1 MYLIGID
8 ISKFKHDCFIATET
22 GLVIKDSFS
31 FDNNQE
37 GFKKF
42 LNVLLSL
49 DQTQEI
55 RIGLEA
61 TGHYGTNLKLF
72 LHENNFSFIEFN
84 PVLSERYRQVSS
96 LRKTKNDKI
105 DAKLISKMLLS
116 YDYKTNSSISYHIL
130 KLKSLT
136 RFRKRLVKN
145 RTVFKERLINILD
158 IAFPEYSKHFTQVWG
173 KVSFYILKNYPTAK
187 DIANINVE
195 EVMTTIHSLSKG
207 HYSMIKLMKLIE
219 TAKTS
224 IGFKNDYHVLEL
236 QLTIN
241 MIEQLDSS
249 IDKIENEII
258 EIILI
263 QYNFKTATI
272 PGIGIISAASIVSE
286 YEDFSKFQN
295 PNQLL
300 SFAGLEPAI
309 YQSGTQ
315 QTYGHMVKRGSS
327 YLRETI
333 MNIIPYVMAY
343 NSVFYEYYRKKKSE
357 GKHHRVALTHLAKK
371 LIRIIYHLETNN
383 ISFDSSKIK

>member
-258 EIILI
+258 EIMN

-286 YEDFSKFQN
+286 FEDFSKFQN

-343 NSVFYEYYRKKKSE
+343 NSVFYEYYRKKKNE

>member
-31 FDNNQE
+31 LDNNQE

-258 EIILI
+258 EIMN

>member
-22 GLVIKDSFS
+22 GHVIKDSFS

-258 EIILI
+258 EIMN

-286 YEDFSKFQN
+286 FEDFSKFQN

-343 NSVFYEYYRKKKSE
+343 NSVFYEYYRKKKNE

>member
-42 LNVLLSL
+42 LSVLLSL

-145 RTVFKERLINILD
+145 RTVFKERLINMLD

-258 EIILI
+258 EIMN

>member
-173 KVSFYILKNYPTAK
+173 KVSFYILQNYPTAK

-258 EIILI
+258 EIMN

>member
-1 MYLIGID
+1 MYLIWID

-258 EIILI
+258 EIMN

>member
-258 EIILI
+258 EIMN

-357 GKHHRVALTHLAKK
+357 GKHNRVALTHLAKK

>member
-116 YDYKTNSSISYHIL
+116 YDYKTNSSISYYIL

-258 EIILI
+258 EIMN

>member
-263 QYNFKTATI
+263 HNFKTATI

>member
-105 DAKLISKMLLS
+105 DSKLISKMLLS

-258 EIILI
+258 EIMN

>member
-22 GLVIKDSFS
+22 GHVIKDSFS

-116 YDYKTNSSISYHIL
+116 YEYKTNSSISYHIL

-258 EIILI
+258 EIMN

-286 YEDFSKFQN
+286 FEDFSKFQN

-343 NSVFYEYYRKKKSE
+343 NSVFYEYYRKKKNE

>member
-236 QLTIN
+236 QWTIN

-258 EIILI
+258 EIMN

>member
-22 GLVIKDSFS
+22 GLVIAESFS

-37 GFKKF
+37 GFNDF
-42 LNVLLSL
+42 LKLLLSL
-49 DQTQEI
+49 DQSQEI

-61 TGHYGTNLKLF
+61 TGHYGINLKLF
-72 LHENNFSFIEFN
+72 LHEHNFSFMEFN
-84 PVLSERYRQVSS
+84 PILSDRFRQVSS

-158 IAFPEYSKHFTQVWG
+158 VAFPEYSKYFTQIWG

-187 DIANINVE
+187 DIANIDIDV
-195 EVMTTIHSLSKG
+195 VAPIIYKLSKG
-207 HYSMIKLMKLIE
+207 HYSMVKLMKLIE
-219 TAKTS
+219 TAKIS
-224 IGFKNDYHVLEL
+224 IGFQNSYHILEL

-241 MIEQLDSS
+241 MIEQLDTS
-249 IDKIENEII
+249 IEQIENEII
-258 EIILI
+258 QIMSL
-263 QYNFKTATI
+263 YNFKTATI

-286 YEDFSKFQN
+286 FEDFTKFQN
-295 PNQLL
+295 SSQML
-300 SFAGLEPAI
+300 SFAGLEPST

-315 QTYGHMVKRGSS
+315 QTFGHLVKRGSS
-327 YLRETI
+327 YLRETL
-333 MNIIPYVMAY
+333 MNVVPYVMTY
-343 NSVFYEYYRKKKSE
+343 NSTFYEYYRKKKNE
-357 GKHHRVALTHLAKK
+357 GKHHRVVLTHLVKK
-371 LIRIIYHLETNN
+371 LIRVIYHLETKN

>member
-145 RTVFKERLINILD
+145 RTIFKERLINILD

-258 EIILI
+258 EIMN

>member
-258 EIILI
+258 EIMN

-300 SFAGLEPAI
+300 SFVGLEPAI

>member
-116 YDYKTNSSISYHIL
+116 YEYKTNSSISYHIL

-258 EIILI
+258 EIMN

-286 YEDFSKFQN
+286 FEDFSKFQN

-343 NSVFYEYYRKKKSE
+343 NSVFYEYYRKKKNE

>member
-158 IAFPEYSKHFTQVWG
+158 SAFPG
-173 KVSFYILKNYPTAK
+173 
-187 DIANINVE
+187 
-195 EVMTTIHSLSKG
+195 
-207 HYSMIKLMKLIE
+207 
-219 TAKTS
+219 
-224 IGFKNDYHVLEL
+224 
-236 QLTIN
+236 
-241 MIEQLDSS
+241 
-249 IDKIENEII
+249 
-258 EIILI
+258 
-263 QYNFKTATI
+263 
-272 PGIGIISAASIVSE
+272 
-286 YEDFSKFQN
+286 
-295 PNQLL
+295 
-300 SFAGLEPAI
+300 
-309 YQSGTQ
+309 
-315 QTYGHMVKRGSS
+315 
-327 YLRETI
+327 
-333 MNIIPYVMAY
+333 
-343 NSVFYEYYRKKKSE
+343 
-357 GKHHRVALTHLAKK
+357 
-371 LIRIIYHLETNN
+371 
-383 ISFDSSKIK
+383 

>member
-195 EVMTTIHSLSKG
+195 EVMTTIHSLFKA

-258 EIILI
+258 EIMN

>member
-105 DAKLISKMLLS
+105 DAKLIPKMLLS

-263 QYNFKTATI
+263 HNFKTATI

>member
-258 EIILI
+258 EIMN

-315 QTYGHMVKRGSS
+315 QTYGHMVKRG
-327 YLRETI
+327 YILFKG
-333 MNIIPYVMAY
+333 NY
-343 NSVFYEYYRKKKSE
+343 NEYYSICY
-357 GKHHRVALTHLAKK
+357 GL
-371 LIRIIYHLETNN
+371 
-383 ISFDSSKIK
+383 

>member
-31 FDNNQE
+31 FDNNQA

-195 EVMTTIHSLSKG
+195 EVIPTIHSLSKG

-258 EIILI
+258 EIMN

-286 YEDFSKFQN
+286 FEDFSKFQN

-309 YQSGTQ
+309 YQSGIQ

-343 NSVFYEYYRKKKSE
+343 NSVFYEYYRKKKNE

>member
-258 EIILI
+258 EIMN

-371 LIRIIYHLETNN
+371 LIRIIYH
-383 ISFDSSKIK
+383 

>member
-258 EIILI
+258 EIMN

-383 ISFDSSKIK
+383 ISLDSSKIK

>member
-258 EIILI
+258 EIMN

-272 PGIGIISAASIVSE
+272 LGIGIISAASIVSE